1 MNLKELIQHASHGTE
16 HVRRNTI
23 IQIVIATLAFI
34 LLCRVW
40 PYGLIQRHTESVQQ
54 AYSHVNEMHGETF
67 TQADKKLQTVRFTQE
82 HIYQMMVYMVCNDGY
97 DANED
102 YVLFRLYDDGF
113 SCIYEETQSFGL
125 LEKRGGFL
133 ATPDIDVETGRD
145 YYYEVIVP
153 EEAVGSLQ
161 LPVAER
167 TSLAQEENT
176 VLYVDGIYRE
186 DISLVADFDYTKEL
200 TIFHILGYDLLIL
213 VIAVL
218 CYVGILWCLY
228 RFDEHLETVGYYG
241 KRVFTV
247 LMALGVLGFFTF
259 AVVMN
264 GFGGEVPDRVVYA
277 LACVVALGWFLCA
290 VWMDKAEKKTSK
302 LSIDR
307 QTSLI
312 WRNYIQTVSF
322 ALLFYALCQYVNADR
337 EYYHYTNT
345 RWMLIFLGIA
355 FLMIY
360 TEKELCNYM
369 SGIWMAIGL
378 IGSVIYCHGI
388 DGEQEYYLAKLAAGV
403 TVVWGLV
410 VINTLRQIKKDF
422 WKTINWPFFA
432 VWFVFVVFM
441 WVNRFDKVWVFVA
454 VLPFLTLLFMNL
466 SAAGK
471 SRLLKNFTNGIL
483 LNFGLVMLFCLM
495 HRPYH
500 YWMRYRYNGIF
511 HTVACTGM
519 YLTVVSGAV
528 IGKLYGKWTEGKKLL
543 QSGKTELFLLAAVVS
558 NILLS
563 MSRTAIL
570 TLMVN
575 LFLVVILAAVSY
587 RKALKRTILELC
599 LVGAAIVISF
609 PLMYSIIRVVPAV
622 VNEPVRYEIEPQ
634 DRNYMLYEGDKV
646 DSDKYMTIRRYFTL
660 FLFRFQTEEGEVDNT
675 IDIANDTE
683 LLAYIGKHSL
693 PVQRPSS
700 QGDDIVLEKEDDI
713 SNGRFDIYLD
723 YLNRITIEG
732 HDKMMIEDK
741 EYAHAHNSYLQV
753 AYDFG
758 LIAGVAFLLLCAF
771 TLWRSIV
778 LAYQYGKNYSI
789 YFVPFSLI
797 VVFGFISLTEW
808 AFHPCIPV
816 GFAFLFMQMLL
827 MQEPWSRKMKNKGV
841 EESTHEE
848 IAVHQAE

>member
-1 MNLKELIQHASHGTE
+1 MNPKELIQHAIHDTE

-40 PYGLIQRHTESVQQ
+40 PYGLVQRHTESVQQ
-54 AYSHVNEMHGETF
+54 AYSSNSQMQGETF
-67 TQADKKLQTVRFTQE
+67 TNADKKLQTVRFSQG
-82 HIYQMMVYMVCNDGY
+82 HIYQIMLYLACNEGY

-102 YVLFRLYDDGF
+102 YVMFRLYDDSF
-113 SCIYEETQSFGL
+113 SCIYEETQGFGL

-133 ATPDIDVETGRD
+133 ATPDMDVATDRD

-153 EEAVGSLQ
+153 EEAIGSLL
-161 LPVAER
+161 LPVTDR
-167 TSLAQEENT
+167 TSLAQGENT
-176 VLYVDGIYRE
+176 ILYVDGIYRE

-200 TIFHILGYDLLIL
+200 TIFHIIGYDLLIL
-213 VIAVL
+213 VMAVL
-218 CYVGILWCLY
+218 CYVGIIWSLY
-228 RFDEHLETVGYYG
+228 YFEGYLEKAGYYG
-241 KRVFTV
+241 KRAVTV
-247 LMALGVLGFFTF
+247 MAVAAALGFFIF
-259 AVVMN
+259 AVIMN
-264 GFGGEVPDRVVYA
+264 GFGGETPDRVVYA
-277 LACVVALGWFLCA
+277 LASAVALLWFWCA
-290 VWMDKAEKKTSK
+290 VWLPGKEKRVSK
-302 LSIDR
+302 LSVDR
-307 QTSLI
+307 QVSLT
-312 WRNYIQTVSF
+312 WRNYIQTASF

-337 EYYHYTNT
+337 EYYHYVNT

-355 FLMIY
+355 VLMIY

-369 SGIWMAIGL
+369 CGIWIAISL
-378 IGSVIYCHGI
+378 IGSVVYCYGI
-388 DGEQEYYLAKLAAGV
+388 EGENEIYLAKLAAAV

-410 VINTLRQIKKDF
+410 VINTLRQVKKDF

-441 WVNRFDKVWVFVA
+441 WLNRFDKVWVFVA
-454 VLPFLTLLFMNL
+454 VLPFITVFFMNL

-483 LNFGLVMLFCLM
+483 LNFGLVMLFCLI

-519 YLTVVSGAV
+519 YLVVVSGAI

-543 QSGKTELFLLAAVVS
+543 QSGKLELFLLAAVVS

-570 TLMVN
+570 TLVVN
-575 LFLVVILAAVSY
+575 LLLVVVLAAVSY
-587 RKALKRTILELC
+587 RKAMKRMILELC
-599 LVGAAIVISF
+599 LLGGAIVISF

-622 VNEPVRYEIEPQ
+622 VNDPVRYEIEPQ
-634 DRNYMLYEGDKV
+634 DRNYMIYEGDKV
-646 DSDKYMTIRRYFTL
+646 SSDKYMTIRRYFTL
-660 FLFRFQTEEGEVDNT
+660 FFFRFQTDESEARNSIGIT
-675 IDIANDTE
+675 NDTS
-683 LLAYIGKHSL
+683 LLAYIGKDSL
-693 PVQRPSS
+693 PVRMPAG

-723 YLNRITIEG
+723 YLSRLTIEG
-732 HDKMMIEDK
+732 HEKMMIEGED
-741 EYAHAHNSYLQV
+741 YAHAHNSYIQV

-758 LIAGVAFLLLCAF
+758 LVAGIAFLILCAF

-778 LAYQYGKNYSI
+778 LAYRYGKNYSI

-827 MQEPWSRKMKNKGV
+827 MQEPWSRKSKSKGV
-841 EESTHEE
+841 EADTQEE
-848 IAVHQAE
+848 ITSL

>member
-1 MNLKELIQHASHGTE
+1 MNLKELIQHALHDTE

-40 PYGLIQRHTESVQQ
+40 PFGLIQRHTESVQQ
-54 AYSHVNEMHGETF
+54 AFSHASEMQGETF
-67 TQADKKLQTVRFTQE
+67 TQVDKKLQTVRFTQG
-82 HIYQMMVYMVCNDGY
+82 HIYQMMVYLTCNQGY

-125 LEKRGGFL
+125 LEKRDGFL
-133 ATPDIDVETGRD
+133 ATPDMDVESGRD

-161 LPVAER
+161 LLVADR

-176 VLYVDGIYRE
+176 ILYVDGIYRE
-186 DISLVADFDYTKEL
+186 DISLVADFNYTKEL
-200 TIFHILGYDLLIL
+200 TIFHIIGYDLLIL

-228 RFDEHLETVGYYG
+228 RFDEHLDTVGYYG

-247 LMALGVLGFFTF
+247 FVALTVLGFFTF

-264 GFGGEVPDRVVYA
+264 GFGGEIADRVVYA
-277 LACVVALGWFLCA
+277 LASVVALGWFWCA
-290 VWMDKAEKKTSK
+290 VWMDKAQRKISK
-302 LSIDR
+302 LSPDR

-369 SGIWMAIGL
+369 SGIWLVIGL

-388 DGEQEYYLAKLAAGV
+388 EGEQEYYLAKLAAGV

-432 VWFVFVVFM
+432 VWLVFVVFM
-441 WVNRFDKVWVFVA
+441 WINRFDKVWVFVS
-454 VLPFLTLLFMNL
+454 VLPFVTLFFMNL

-483 LNFGLVMLFCLM
+483 LSFGLVMLFCLM

-511 HTVACTGM
+511 HTVACMGM
-519 YLTVVSGAV
+519 YLVVVSGAI
-528 IGKLYGKWTEGKKLL
+528 IGKLYGKWKEGERLI

-575 LFLVVILAAVSY
+575 LLLVVLLAAISY
-587 RKALKRTILELC
+587 RKALKRVLLELC
-599 LVGAAIVISF
+599 LVGMAIVISF

-634 DRNYMLYEGDKV
+634 DRHFMIYEGDKV
-646 DSDKYMTIRRYFTL
+646 DSDKYMTIRRYFEL
-660 FLFRFQTEEGEVDNT
+660 FFGRFDSGEDARNKKE
-675 IDIANDTE
+675 DAM
-683 LLAYIGKHSL
+683 LLAYIGKGAL
-693 PVQRPSS
+693 PINYPSVQSDS
-700 QGDDIVLEKEDDI
+700 EAAEEQTDL
-713 SNGRFDIYLD
+713 SNGRLDIFKD
-723 YLNRITIEG
+723 YIESITLEG
-732 HDKMMIEDK
+732 HEKMALEKD
-741 EYAHAHNSYLQV
+741 ELSHAHAHNSYIQV

-758 LIAGVAFLLLCAF
+758 LIAGIAFLILCAL
-771 TLWRSIV
+771 TLWKSIM
-778 LAYQYGKNYSI
+778 LAFHYGKNYSI

-797 VVFGFISLTEW
+797 IVFGFISLTEW

-816 GFAFLFMQMLL
+816 GFAFLFVQMLL
-827 MQEPWSRKMKNKGV
+827 MQKPWSKKKKIR
-841 EESTHEE
+841 
-848 IAVHQAE
+848 AAEVDTQTE